1 MAGIPDATIPT
12 QWDLLAVAQS
22 AVAQSVTNQSELDQ
36 QWQVHKFGGSS
47 VADAQCM
54 ERVAHILEQDPHRR
68 MAVVLSACRG
78 VTDAMLHLVAAA
90 ERQETTID
98 AQLEAVRQRHIGIAE
113 TLLND
118 LDRQNYIALLD
129 HDCQDIA
136 SILHTV
142 SLIRAAS
149 QVVRDLVAG
158 FGEIWSTRL
167 FVRYLRSRG
176 KRPGVVEW
184 VDARDIVSVDWN
196 PLGPAVRWEDSRAN
210 TASVI
215 KHQGPA
221 TLIVTGFI
229 ARDAHGLQTTLGR
242 NGSDFSGAIFGAL
255 LNASEIVIWT
265 DVDGVLSADPR
276 LVPDAKVIDSLSY
289 NEAMELAYFGAKVIH
304 PQTMA
309 PAVAQNIPIW
319 IRNTF
324 APHKAGTLI
333 CARPE
338 SELLVKGITSFDKIA
353 LVNLEGA
360 GMIGVPG
367 TAHRLFGALREH
379 GISVILISQGS
390 SEHSICFAIPEAEA
404 HKAEQV
410 VRDAFHSELR
420 QGQIQ
425 RVEVTHACS
434 ILAVVGDGMAGAH
447 GVAGKVFNALGNAGV
462 SVKAIAQG
470 ASERNISVVI
480 DGKQSARALRS
491 VHSSFYLSPNTV
503 SIGVIGP
510 GVVGGA
516 FLDQLASQVKRLGRN
531 FNVDLRVRGIMKSER
546 MQLAT
551 GELSL
556 DNWRDALTQ
565 HGAGGEK
572 ADLKRFA
579 EHIHASHLPHAVIVD
594 CSASAEVA
602 SHYEQW
608 LADGIHVV
616 TPNKKANS
624 GDYAYYQRVQ
634 AAHRAGGSHYLYE
647 ATVGAGL
654 PVIQT
659 LHDLRETGDEIQR
672 IEGILSGTLAYLFN
686 VYDGSRPFSEVVL
699 EAKAKGYT
707 EPDPRDDLSGLDF
720 ARKVVILG
728 REMGLNL
735 ELKDVALESLVP
747 AALRDCS
754 VEEYLK
760 RLPEFD
766 QQMQQRLAEARSR
779 NQVLRYIGSVD
790 AASRKATVGLV
801 ELPRH
806 HTFANINLTDNVVRF
821 STSRYNQNPLVVQ
834 GPGAGPEVT
843 AGGVFADLLRV
854 CAYLGA
860 KL

>member
-1 MAGIPDATIPT
+1 VPEVSPVVD
-12 QWDLLAVAQS
+12 S
-22 AVAQSVTNQSELDQ
+22 SVLN

-54 ERVAHILEQDPHRR
+54 ERVAQILEADSHPR

-78 VTDAMLHLVAAA
+78 VTDAMLNLVATA
-90 ERQETTID
+90 ERQD
-98 AQLEAVRQRHIGIAE
+98 AAVAAQLEAVRQRHITIAK
-113 TLLND
+113 TLLTEA
-118 LDRQNYIALLD
+118 DRTDYIQLLD
-129 HDCQDIA
+129 HDCKDIT

-142 SLIRAAS
+142 TLMKSAS
-149 QVVRDLVAG
+149 QSVRDLVAG

-167 FVRYLRSRG
+167 FVRYLRGRAE
-176 KRPGVVEW
+176 RPGTVEW
-184 VDARDIVSVDWN
+184 IDARDIVSVDWN

-210 TASVI
+210 TARQI

-229 ARDAHGLQTTLGR
+229 ARDAKGLQTTLGR
-242 NGSDFSGAIFGAL
+242 NGSDFSGSIFGAL
-255 LNASEIVIWT
+255 LNASEIIIWT

-276 LVPDAKVIDSLSY
+276 LVPDATVIDALSY

-309 PAVAQNIPIW
+309 PAVAQQIPIW

-324 APHKAGTLI
+324 APQKVGTLI
-333 CARPE
+333 CAKPD
-338 SELLVKGITSFDKIA
+338 SALLVKGITSFDKIA
-353 LVNLEGA
+353 LVNVEGA

-390 SEHSICFAIPEAEA
+390 SEHSICFAIPEAESD
-404 HKAEQV
+404 KAERV
-410 VRDAFHSELR
+410 VREAFSSELN

-425 RVEVTHACS
+425 RVEVQRECS

-462 SVKAIAQG
+462 SVRAIAQG

-510 GVVGGA
+510 GLVGGA
-516 FLDQLASQVKRLGRN
+516 FLDQLASQVKRLARD
-531 FNVDLRVRGIMKSER
+531 FHIDLRVRGVMKTHR
-546 MQLAT
+546 MQLIA
-551 GELSL
+551 GELPLSK
-556 DNWRDALTQ
+556 WRDVIADSTNDL
-565 HGAGGEK
+565 AV
-572 ADLKRFA
+572 DLKRFA

-602 SHYEQW
+602 SHYAEW
-608 LADGIHVV
+608 LAAGIHVV

-624 GDYAYYQRVQ
+624 GAYTYFQQLQTAR
-634 AAHRAGGSHYLYE
+634 RSGGSHYLYE

-659 LHDLRETGDEIQR
+659 LRDLRETGDEIQR

-686 VYDGSRPFSEVVL
+686 VYDGSRPFSDVVR
-699 EAKAKGYT
+699 EAKSKGYT

-735 ELKDVALESLVP
+735 ELSDVALESLVP
-747 AALRDCS
+747 EVLQKCS
-754 VEEYLK
+754 VDEYLK

-766 QQMQQRLAEARSR
+766 AQIAKRLDAARSR
-779 NQVLRYIGSVD
+779 NQVLRYVGSLD
-790 AASRKATVGLV
+790 AATRKATVGLV
-801 ELPRH
+801 ELPKS

-843 AGGVFADLLRV
+843 AAGVFADLLRV

-860 KL
+860 KI